1 MKAAANRR
9 EVAALVREASDALS
23 RIWRIARPGSWEDP
37 ELERVA
43 AGMVLAAE
51 SHLWEARATL
61 DRLIAEDEEV
71 DE

>member
-1 MKAAANRR
+1 MSIEARK
-9 EVAALVREASDALS
+9 EVATAVREALAALS
-23 RIWRIARPGSWEDP
+23 RAWTVARPGSWEDP
-37 ELERVA
+37 ELERVV

-61 DRLIAEDEEV
+61 DRLIAEDKGV